1 MNTSTERSGRIGRS
15 SKLAALVVGL
25 ALLVVACTNGNSSD
39 DAAATAGAITDEGD
53 EPTTTTAE
61 AEPVELISPTETD
74 RPLDLSGGVQSSSD
88 GVTVVDGEPR
98 DGLSARVAEATAPWE
113 TDWSRRTVDVDEL
126 ILGIGTVDPRDV
138 IRPIDVPRFEP
149 IQAATWLDDREPG
162 ALVQF
167 NDEVR
172 LYPLSI
178 LTQHEIVNDRFGD
191 IPVAVTY
198 CPLCNTALTFDT
210 RVDGRALRFGVS
222 GLLRRSDLVMWDD
235 ATTTLWQQI
244 TGEAIVGEL
253 AGTRLELIPT
263 SIVSYGDARES
274 FPDALS
280 LSQNTGFNRAY
291 GSNPYERYSSS
302 PDPFLFDGEPDP
314 RFRPLARVVGVAL
327 SDTENGD
334 KAYPF
339 SVISEERAINDQIGD
354 TPILVLWGGDT
365 ADALDSRRIAEGA
378 AIGSGIAFDRRIDG
392 QTLTFSPTG
401 DDLFTDAETG
411 TTWNLLGQAVD
422 GPLAGEQLAT
432 LPHRNEFWFAWAS
445 FFPDAPVYGSE

>member
-1 MNTSTERSGRIGRS
+1 MNTRTERSGRIGANIR
-15 SKLAALVVGL
+15 LAVLAVGFGLL
-25 ALLVVACTNGNSSD
+25 AVACTNGNASSD
-39 DAAATAGAITDEGD
+39 EASAVGVPADGN

-74 RPLDLSGGVQSSSD
+74 RPLELSGGVQSSSD
-88 GVTVVDGEPR
+88 GVTVVDGDPR
-98 DGLSARVAEATAPWE
+98 DGLSARVAEATAPWR

-126 ILGIGTVDPRDV
+126 ILGIGSIDPRDV

-172 LYPLSI
+172 FYSLSI

-198 CPLCNTALTFDT
+198 CPLCNSALAFDT

-263 SIVSYGDARES
+263 SIVSYGDAKES

-280 LSQNTGFNRAY
+280 LSQDTGFNRSY

-327 SDTENGD
+327 SDTEDGD

-339 SVISEERAINDQIGD
+339 SVISEERAVNDQIGD
-354 TPILVLWGGDT
+354 TPIAVLWGGDT

-378 AIGSGIAFDRRIDG
+378 SIGSGIAFDRRIDG
-392 QTLTFSPTG
+392 QTLTFSPAD

-422 GPLAGEQLAT
+422 GPLAGSQLTT